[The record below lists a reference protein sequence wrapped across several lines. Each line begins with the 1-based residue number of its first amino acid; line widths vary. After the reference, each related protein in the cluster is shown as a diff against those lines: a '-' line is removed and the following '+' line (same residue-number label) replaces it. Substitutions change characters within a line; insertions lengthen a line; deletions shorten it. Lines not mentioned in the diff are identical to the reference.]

1 MIQYKELE
9 AVVHGLET
17 HSLNTINGGPTS
29 DKTEKCSSRPRG
41 SSSPFRCISS
51 LVQQMNSEKDQEL
64 SAAKFQIE
72 ELEVLL
78 AQKQKEVCTMK
89 ILLDQK
95 MKKQEV
101 CTFR

>member
-29 DKTEKCSSRPRG
+29 EKCSTRPRG

-89 ILLDQK
+89 TLLV
-95 MKKQEV
+95 KKKKELEV